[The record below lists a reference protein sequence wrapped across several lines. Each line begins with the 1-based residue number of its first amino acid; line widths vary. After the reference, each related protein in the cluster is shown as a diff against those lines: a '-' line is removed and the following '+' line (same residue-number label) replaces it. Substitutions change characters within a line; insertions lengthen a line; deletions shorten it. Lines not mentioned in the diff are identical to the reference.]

1 MRCGTQ
7 AHPRRVLDPG
17 SPRRR
22 LLGLGMGIICLG
34 AAGRPAAAQD
44 RPPIIDNPA
53 PTLALT
59 ELGGGTID
67 LATLRGRPVIVNF
80 WATWCGPCRDEMPLL
95 AARWRAHQSA
105 GLEVLAVNSTD
116 QERGKDV
123 RRFVER
129 LALPFPILLDERGR
143 MRERYALTTLP
154 TTVFVDSAGVV
165 RAVHAGALSPEQLDR
180 ALTLILPSPD
190 SAGH

>member
-1 MRCGTQ
+1 M
-7 AHPRRVLDPG
+7 AIL
-17 SPRRR
+17 
-22 LLGLGMGIICLG
+22 CLA
-34 AAGRPAAAQD
+34 AAGRPAPAQD
-44 RPPIIDNPA
+44 SPPKLGTPA
-53 PTLALT
+53 PALALAQ
-59 ELGGGTID
+59 LGGGTVD
-67 LATLRGRPVIVNF
+67 LTSLRGRPVVVNF
-80 WATWCGPCRDEMPLL
+80 WATWCGPCRDEMPEL

-143 MRERYALTTLP
+143 MRERCALTTLP

-165 RAVHAGALSPEQLDR
+165 RAVHSGALSPEQLDR
-180 ALTLILPSPD
+180 ALTLILPPSD
-190 SAGH
+190 SVGY